1 MGKPLL
7 ATKSVNFIHHVRA
20 GTSDTSYT
28 FQLSKVSCAEVQSA
42 QVDTPG
48 FSRRDATVICI
59 FPGYSTAAPVDQLKA
74 AMDAGRCFLPASAF
88 KAIDPSR
95 RSDYWTLSLADKVQ
109 LPSGRTATVTSIHDN
124 RDGRVPHWCV
134 EVS

>member
-1 MGKPLL
+1 
-7 ATKSVNFIHHVRA
+7 
-20 GTSDTSYT
+20 
-28 FQLSKVSCAEVQSA
+28 
-42 QVDTPG
+42 
-48 FSRRDATVICI
+48 
-59 FPGYSTAAPVDQLKA
+59 
-74 AMDAGRCFLPASAF
+74 MDAGRCFLPASAF

-95 RSDYWTLSLADKVQ
+95 RSDYWTLALADKVQ

>member
-1 MGKPLL
+1 MR
-7 ATKSVNFIHHVRA
+7 KSKAR
-20 GTSDTSYT
+20 
-28 FQLSKVSCAEVQSA
+28 

-59 FPGYSTAAPVDQLKA
+59 FPGYSTAAPADRPKA
-74 AMDAGRCFLPASAF
+74 AMDAGRCFLPASTF

>member
-1 MGKPLL
+1 M
-7 ATKSVNFIHHVRA
+7 
-20 GTSDTSYT
+20 
-28 FQLSKVSCAEVQSA
+28 
-42 QVDTPG
+42 
-48 FSRRDATVICI
+48 ICI
-59 FPGYSTAAPVDQLKA
+59 FPGYSTAAPADQPKA